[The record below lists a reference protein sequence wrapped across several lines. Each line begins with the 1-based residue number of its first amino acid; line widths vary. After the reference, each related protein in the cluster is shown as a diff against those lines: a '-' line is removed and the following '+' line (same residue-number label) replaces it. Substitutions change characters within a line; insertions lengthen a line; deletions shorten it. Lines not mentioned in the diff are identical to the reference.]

1 MRAELRRGGARTLLA
16 PQQSS
21 VPYSHA
27 TRAVRAQSA
36 DAPPFPQHGRTYH
49 RLVAPHDSGYRTEP
63 GWPVAAT
70 KRGLLKA
77 AAASRETLS
86 AGKGSPAT
94 GALPPS
100 PATSPRL
107 DLAASWL
114 SRTRSACTWVSPCGC
129 WCRGAMTV
137 GAAGPKLKPKGFLF
151 GGGAPPSGCP
161 EQVGAPAP
169 WLAAGREAFCA
180 RTRSA
185 ASRDACARCSCSADG
200 CWASAVGKGLRAST
214 CAVRVPGWSNAA
226 QSASWAGACLRL
238 GEALHT
244 AHSLRTKRSY
254 LDTRALREVPP
265 A

>member
-1 MRAELRRGGARTLLA
+1 M
-16 PQQSS
+16 
-21 VPYSHA
+21 PYSHA

-36 DAPPFPQHGRTYH
+36 RPPSHGRMSH
-49 RLVAPHDSGYRTEP
+49 PSVLVALHDSGYRTEP
-63 GWPVAAT
+63 GGWLVAAT

-100 PATSPRL
+100 TSPRL
-107 DLAASWL
+107 DLAASRL
-114 SRTRSACTWVSPCGC
+114 SRTRSACTWVSPCG
-129 WCRGAMTV
+129 WCRGVMTV
-137 GAAGPKLKPKGFLF
+137 GAAGPKLKSKGFLF
-151 GGGAPPSGCP
+151 GGGAPSGCP
-161 EQVGAPAP
+161 AQVGAPAP

-200 CWASAVGKGLRAST
+200 WGASAAGEGLRASP

-226 QSASWAGACLRL
+226 AIGVLGSQRPPGLVHCGDQAASLER
-238 GEALHT
+238 EV
-244 AHSLRTKRSY
+244 
-254 LDTRALREVPP
+254 LRERADLHEPSGASGRRWP
-265 A
+265 ALCSC